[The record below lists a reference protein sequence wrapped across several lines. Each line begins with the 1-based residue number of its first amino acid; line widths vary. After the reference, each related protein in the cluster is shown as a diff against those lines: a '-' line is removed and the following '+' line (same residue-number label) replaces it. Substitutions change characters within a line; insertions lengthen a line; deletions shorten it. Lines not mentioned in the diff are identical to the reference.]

1 MDSGDEEGGH
11 ISPLAEVVDGEAGGE
26 GSRRSGGPGGKIREA
41 EGAPSRACKTLGDS
55 EGWRGGGATAVGAAG
70 VEADGTERG
79 PHMHVRLREHGARA
93 VLPYTCTGAP
103 SLRLILRLSLRL
115 SQSLSLSLRQSLS
128 LIQSLSQSLRLSRC
142 ARPGQPH

>member
-26 GSRRSGGPGGKIREA
+26 GSWRSGGPGGKIREA

-103 SLRLILRLSLRL
+103 SLRLSLRL
-115 SQSLSLSLRQSLS
+115 RLSLSLSLRQSLS